1 MTQKSD
7 QENKTSSL
15 KLEIENYKIT
25 EENLKQSNLEMIEKM
40 NKLYDENKKFNEKI
54 KDLYLELEKSLD
66 KKSEY
71 DKLIIEAVNKEKDH
85 FQLKCNEYNMVISNL
100 NQDLTEKDKIIGEL
114 KLRLMEYQK
123 DKSVQK
129 VSIQSKREETMPDED
144 SFNNYLNK
152 SDDNIIFA
160 SEDTYKNNNRNLLK
174 KLARYEVEVKVLKD
188 KLKDLESFGSDLDL
202 TRNKKNL
209 NSSSLKESKKV
220 RT

>member
-54 KDLYLELEKSLD
+54 KDLYLELERSLD

-100 NQDLTEKDKIIGEL
+100 NQDLAEKDKIIGEL

-202 TRNKKNL
+202 TKNKKNL
-209 NSSSLKESKKV
+209 NSSNLKESKKV
-220 RT
+220 ST